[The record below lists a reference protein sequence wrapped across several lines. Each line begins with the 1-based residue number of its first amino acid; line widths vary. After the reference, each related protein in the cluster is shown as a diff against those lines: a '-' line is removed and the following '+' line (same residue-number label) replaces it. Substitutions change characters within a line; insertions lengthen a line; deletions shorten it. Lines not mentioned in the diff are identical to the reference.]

1 MTFSFAQLLTSIFAY
16 LSILFGIG
24 YMADHGLIPRRII
37 THPVVYVLSLG
48 VVAGALATY
57 GAVELAFQYGY
68 SFLLYYFGITLMFM
82 LSPLLLHPLL
92 RLSRIHQLSSLADI
106 ITFRFRSPSVG
117 ALVTLVMLAAMLPLL
132 ALQIQ
137 AVSDVIHILSGGHDP
152 LTAATHQG
160 RGLAFLFCILITVFA
175 ISFGSSQ
182 LTSRQRHDGLVAAI
196 AFESLV
202 KLCALM
208 VIGLWAIHA
217 VFGGFSGLETWL
229 NSNPHLLDLL
239 ESPLRQ
245 DSARALLLIF
255 FAGAVAMPHIFH
267 MAFTENPGSGALR
280 AASWGL
286 PAYLFLIS
294 LPILPITWAALELD
308 SDLPQAYSALAIG
321 MQTGSSGLTA
331 IAFLAGMSAASA
343 VIIVS
348 TLALANMCLNH
359 LVLPLLL
366 RGPTSSRLSDESDIY
381 EQLRW
386 LRRLLI
392 TAIILA
398 GYLFFSLLGPGRSLS
413 DLGLAAFV
421 GTLQFLPAILA
432 TIYWPGAN
440 RWGLIAGLLAG
451 FLTWYFTLL
460 LPLVSEFDP
469 QFFSY
474 LYLAWF
480 DDVESLWSAAAIS
493 SLGINICLFV
503 LVSMI
508 TPTTEN
514 EAVAAEIC
522 CMDDLNRPIRQTLSL
537 QNPDAFKN
545 KLAEILG
552 EGTAK
557 AEVDRA
563 LSELRLP
570 ENESRPYALRR
581 LRARIEANLSG
592 LLGPAVAFKIM
603 QSCVPYQLNTPG
615 GSEDISLIERR
626 LDNAQVHFT
635 GLAAD
640 LDNLRRY
647 HRETLR
653 NLPIGVFSLGRDG
666 EVLTWNR
673 AMEETTGVL
682 ADEVVG
688 SYLSSLPPA
697 WSTTLGAFV
706 SSSRKAEP
714 RLNLTEP
721 PATERWISLHKAAV
735 ESSSRVSE
743 DQVIVV
749 EDLTNYQML
758 EQELMHSERLASI
771 GRLAAGM
778 AHEIGNPVTG
788 IACLAQN
795 LEYEADIDAVQETAQ
810 DILKQT
816 DRVTRIVESLVNFS
830 HIGKN
835 VTGTLE
841 LGAVNLAD
849 CVDEAIH
856 LLQLDHSAK
865 QVRFINYC
873 DREHLVL
880 ADSQSLLQVFI
891 NLLSNARD
899 ASSVQGLVE
908 IDSEA
913 LGEQVISRVT
923 DYGEGIM
930 EHIQGQVFEPFFT
943 TKEPG
948 EGTGLG
954 LSLVYN
960 ILEKQG
966 GRIGL
971 QSPLETSAGT
981 RFSVTLAAA
990 SYSEEYH

>member
-1 MTFSFAQLLTSIFAY
+1 MTFSLAQLLVFIFAY
-16 LSILFGIG
+16 LSILFTVG
-24 YMADHGLIPRRII
+24 YMADHGLISRRILS
-37 THPVVYVLSLG
+37 HPVVYVLSLG
-48 VVAGALATY
+48 VFAGALATY

-68 SFLLYYFGITLMFM
+68 SFLLYYFGVTLMLL

-92 RLSRIHQLSSLADI
+92 RLSRIHQLSSLADVL
-106 ITFRFRSPSVG
+106 TFRFRSPWVG
-117 ALVTLVMLAAMLPLL
+117 ALVTLAMVAAMLPLL
-132 ALQIQ
+132 ALQVQ
-137 AVSDVIHILSGGHDP
+137 AVSDVVRILSAGQDP
-152 LTAATHQG
+152 LASFSGTG
-160 RGLAFLFCILITVFA
+160 DGLAFLFCVMITIFT

-202 KLCALM
+202 KLGALLI
-208 VIGLWAIHA
+208 VAIWGTYA
-217 VFGGFSGLETWL
+217 VFGGFGGLESWL
-229 NSNPHLLDLL
+229 SSNPHVLELL

-255 FAGAVAMPHIFH
+255 FAGAVAMPHMFH
-267 MAFTENPGSGALR
+267 LAFTENPGSGALR

-286 PAYLFLIS
+286 PAYLLLIS
-294 LPILPITWAALELD
+294 LPILPITWAGLKLD
-308 SDLPQAYSALAIG
+308 SGLPQVYSALAIG
-321 MQTGSSGLTA
+321 LETGSTSLTA
-331 IAFLAGMSAASA
+331 MAFLAGLSAASA

-366 RGPTSSRLSDESDIY
+366 RNSSSARLDDSSDIY
-381 EQLRW
+381 ERLRW
-386 LRRLLI
+386 LRRVLI
-392 TAIILA
+392 AAIILA
-398 GYLFFSLLGPGRSLS
+398 GYLFFRLLGPQHSLT

-440 RWGLIAGLLAG
+440 RMGLITGLLAG
-451 FLTWYFTLL
+451 FGTWYFTQL
-460 LPLVSEFDP
+460 LPLVSAVDL
-469 QFFSY
+469 QVVSY
-474 LYLAWF
+474 LYLFWF
-480 DDVESLWSAAAIS
+480 DDVESLWSAATIA
-493 SLGINICLFV
+493 SLGINVCLFV
-503 LVSMI
+503 LVSVL
-508 TPTTEN
+508 TPNSED
-514 EAVAAEIC
+514 EVMAAEIC

-537 QNPDAFKN
+537 QDADAFKD

-552 EGTAK
+552 EGTAM

-563 LSELRLP
+563 LSELQLP
-570 ENESRPYALRR
+570 ADENRPYALRQ

-603 QSCVPYQLNTPG
+603 QRCVPYQLNTPG
-615 GSEDISLIERR
+615 ESEDISLIERR
-626 LDNAQVHFT
+626 LDDAQVQFT

-653 NLPIGVFSLGRDG
+653 DLPIGVFSLGLDG
-666 EVLTWNR
+666 EVITWNR
-673 AMEETTGVL
+673 AMEETTGIH
-682 ADEVVG
+682 AEDVVG

-697 WSTTLGAFV
+697 WSAALGEFANSDRDV
-706 SSSRKAEP
+706 EH
-714 RLNLTEP
+714 RLNLAEP
-721 PATERWISLHKAAV
+721 PFAERWISLHKAAV
-735 ESSSRVSE
+735 QSSSRVSE

-749 EDLTNYQML
+749 EDLTSYQML
-758 EQELMHSERLASI
+758 EQELMHTERLASI
-771 GRLAAGM
+771 GRLAAGI

-795 LEYEADIDAVQETAQ
+795 LEYEANIEAIQETAT

-830 HIGKN
+830 HTSRD
-835 VTGTLE
+835 VSDTHDLQP
-841 LGAVNLAD
+841 VNLAD

-856 LLQLDHSAK
+856 LLELDHTAK
-865 QVRFINYC
+865 QVRFENHC
-873 DREHLVL
+873 NREHLVR

-899 ASSVQGLVE
+899 ASSEHGPVE
-908 IDSEA
+908 VDSEV
-913 LGEQVISRVT
+913 LGEHIQSRVS
-923 DYGEGIM
+923 DQGEGIA
-930 EHIQGQVFEPFFT
+930 EHVQGQIFEPFFT

-948 EGTGLG
+948 QGTGLG
-954 LSLVYN
+954 LSLVYS

-966 GRIGL
+966 GRISL
-971 QSPLETSAGT
+971 QSPRDNGPGT
-981 RFSVTLAAA
+981 CFSVTLTAA
-990 SYSEEYH
+990 SYDDEYS

>member
-1 MTFSFAQLLTSIFAY
+1 
-16 LSILFGIG
+16 
-24 YMADHGLIPRRII
+24 
-37 THPVVYVLSLG
+37 VLSLG
-48 VVAGALATY
+48 VFAGAMATY

-68 SFLLYYFGITLMFM
+68 SFLLYYFGITLMFL

-106 ITFRFRSPSVG
+106 ITFRFRSPWVG
-117 ALVTLVMLAAMLPLL
+117 ALVTLVMLTAMLPLL

-137 AVSDVIHILSGGHDP
+137 AVSDAIHIIGGGHDL
-152 LTAATHQG
+152 LTATTHQG
-160 RGLAFLFCILITVFA
+160 EGLAFLFCLLITIFT

-202 KLCALM
+202 KLCALII
-208 VIGLWAIHA
+208 VGLWGTYA

-229 NSNPHLLDLL
+229 NSNPHVLDLL

-255 FAGAVAMPHIFH
+255 FAGAVAMPHMFH
-267 MAFTENPGSGALR
+267 MTFAENPGSGALR

-294 LPILPITWAALELD
+294 LPILPITWAGLELD
-308 SDLPQAYSALAIG
+308 SGLPQAYSALAIG
-321 MQTGSSGLTA
+321 LQTGSSGLTVT
-331 IAFLAGMSAASA
+331 AFLAGMSAASA

-359 LVLPLLL
+359 LILPVLL
-366 RGPTSSRLSDESDIY
+366 RSSNSPRLDVNSDIY
-381 EQLRW
+381 QQLRW
-386 LRRLLI
+386 LRRVLI
-392 TAIILA
+392 AAIILA

-432 TIYWPGAN
+432 TVYWPGAN
-440 RWGLIAGLLAG
+440 RKGLIAGLLAG
-451 FLTWYFTLL
+451 FFAWYFTLL

-469 QFFSY
+469 QFISY
-474 LYLAWF
+474 VFMAWF
-480 DDVESLWSAAAIS
+480 DDVDSLWSAAAIG

-503 LVSMI
+503 LVSML
-508 TPTTEN
+508 TPTAED
-514 EAVAAEIC
+514 EAMAAEIC
-522 CMDDLNRPIRQTLSL
+522 CMDDLNRPTRQTLSL

-552 EGTAK
+552 DGTAK

-563 LSELRLP
+563 LSELQLP
-570 ENESRPYALRR
+570 GDENRPYALRR

-603 QSCVPYQLNTPG
+603 QSCVPYQLSTPG
-615 GSEDISLIERR
+615 DSEDISLIERR
-626 LDNAQVHFT
+626 LDNAQIHFT

-673 AMEETTGVL
+673 AMEETTGV
-682 ADEVVG
+682 AAEEVVG

-697 WSTTLGAFV
+697 WSTVLSAFV
-706 SSSRKAEP
+706 SSDRQAEP

-721 PATERWISLHKAAV
+721 PAPERWISLHKAAV

-795 LEYEADIDAVQETAQ
+795 LEYEADIGAVQETAL

-830 HIGKN
+830 HIGKD
-835 VTGTLE
+835 VADAHE
-841 LGAVNLAD
+841 LQAVNLAD

-865 QVRFINYC
+865 QVRFANYC
-873 DREHLVL
+873 DREHLVR

-899 ASSVQGLVE
+899 ASNVQGMVE
-908 IDSEA
+908 IDSET
-913 LGEQVISRVT
+913 LDEQVVSRVT
-923 DYGEGIM
+923 DYGEGIA

-948 EGTGLG
+948 QGTGLG
-954 LSLVYN
+954 LSLVYS

-971 QSPLETSAGT
+971 QSPLENSAGT
-981 RFSVTLAAA
+981 CFSVTLAAA
-990 SYSEEYH
+990 SYSAEYH

>member
-1 MTFSFAQLLTSIFAY
+1 MTFSLPQLLGFIFTY
-16 LSILFGIG
+16 LSILFSVG
-24 YMADHGLIPRRII
+24 YMADHGLIPRRILA
-37 THPVVYVLSLG
+37 HPVVYVLSLG
-48 VVAGALATY
+48 VLAGALATY
-57 GAVELAFQYGY
+57 GAVELAFHYGY
-68 SFLLYYFGITLMFM
+68 SFLLYYFGITLMFL

-106 ITFRFRSPSVG
+106 ITFRFRSPWVG
-117 ALVTLVMLAAMLPLL
+117 ALVTLVMLTAMLPLL

-137 AVSDVIHILSGGHDP
+137 AVSDVIHLINGSQDLS
-152 LTAATHQG
+152 TATTQQG
-160 RGLAFLFCILITVFA
+160 EGLAFLFCLLITIFT
-175 ISFGSSQ
+175 ISFGSRQ

-202 KLCALM
+202 KLCALTI
-208 VIGLWAIHA
+208 IGLWGTYA
-217 VFGGFSGLETWL
+217 VFGGFSGLEAWL
-229 NSNPHLLDLL
+229 NSNPQVLDLL

-255 FAGAVAMPHIFH
+255 FAGAIAMPHMFH
-267 MAFTENPGSGALR
+267 MTFTENPGSGALR

-294 LPILPITWAALELD
+294 LPILPITWAGLKLD
-308 SDLPQAYSALAIG
+308 SGLPQAYSALAIG
-321 MQTGSSGLTA
+321 LQTGSGGLT
-331 IAFLAGMSAASA
+331 ITAFLAGMSAASA

-359 LVLPLLL
+359 LILPLLL
-366 RGPTSSRLSDESDIY
+366 RSSRSPRLDTNADIY

-386 LRRLLI
+386 LRQVLI
-392 TAIILA
+392 AAIILA
-398 GYLFFSLLGPGRSLS
+398 GYLFFSLLGPGRSLTE
-413 DLGLAAFV
+413 LGLAAFV

-432 TIYWPGAN
+432 TVYWPGAN
-440 RWGLIAGLLAG
+440 RRGLIAGLLAG

-469 QFFSY
+469 QFISY
-474 LYLAWF
+474 LFLAWF
-480 DDVESLWSAAAIS
+480 DDVDSLWSASAIG
-493 SLGINICLFV
+493 SLGINICLFI
-503 LVSMI
+503 LVSML
-508 TPTTEN
+508 TPTGED
-514 EAVAAEIC
+514 EAMAAEIC
-522 CMDDLNRPIRQTLSL
+522 CMDDLNRPTRQTLNL

-552 EGTAK
+552 DGTAK

-563 LSELRLP
+563 LSELQLP
-570 ENESRPYALRR
+570 DDESRPYALRR

-603 QSCVPYQLNTPG
+603 QSCVPYQLSTPDD
-615 GSEDISLIERR
+615 SEDISLIERR

-673 AMEETTGVL
+673 AMEETTGV
-682 ADEVVG
+682 AAEEVVG

-697 WSTTLGAFV
+697 WSTALGTFV
-706 SSSRKAEP
+706 SSNREAEP

-721 PATERWISLHKAAV
+721 PAPERWISLHKAAV

-778 AHEIGNPVTG
+778 AHEIGNPITG

-795 LEYEADIDAVQETAQ
+795 LEYEADIDAVQETAH

-816 DRVTRIVESLVNFS
+816 DRVTRIVESLINFS

-835 VTGTLE
+835 VASTDE
-841 LGAVNLAD
+841 LQAVNLAD

-865 QVRFINYC
+865 QVRFANYC
-873 DREHLVL
+873 DREHLVR

-899 ASSVQGLVE
+899 ASSVQGMVE
-908 IDSEA
+908 IDSES
-913 LGEQVISRVT
+913 LGKQVISRVT
-923 DYGEGIM
+923 DYGEGIA

-948 EGTGLG
+948 QGTGLG
-954 LSLVYN
+954 LSLVYS

-966 GRIGL
+966 GRVGL
-971 QSPLETSAGT
+971 QSPLENGAGT
-981 RFSVTLAAA
+981 CFSVTLAAA
-990 SYSEEYH
+990 SYTAEYH